1 MSKIRLG
8 ILLVT
13 AGAALAGA
21 ADVTTKKL
29 FIKDNAD
36 TSKRQIQV
44 LSKDPSVLPSQ
55 AGDPATNGAAVHVYS
70 ATDDFCL
77 VLPGGPQWANKKG
90 NWLYK
95 NKSTKNQLQLKNSK
109 IIVKIKSGVTYTLS
123 DNTTQGT
130 VNAQVQF
137 GTGTRYCMHCTGH
150 KKDEALKF
158 LAKDCAAAAC
168 DAEPSA
174 CESVSTTTTTQV
186 GATTT
191 TSTMPSGGSI
201 LKGALVPTV
210 GRFNYNLTLGLPGA
224 NSACNTNFAGT
235 HACTY
240 AELQAAAAAGN
251 LVGLHDTAA
260 GLVTSFWAIDGTAPP
275 LSQCQD
281 DIAGGSLLNWE
292 YATAHTASRGQK
304 VPLDNAAG
312 TLGALQT
319 GLQCNFSG
327 SSSVGCCQ

>member
-1 MSKIRLG
+1 MSKFGLG
-8 ILLVT
+8 IVLVT
-13 AGAALAGA
+13 VGAALAGA

-36 TSKRQIQV
+36 ASKRQIQV

-55 AGDPATNGAAVHVYS
+55 AGDPATNGAALHVYS

-77 VLPGGPQWANKKG
+77 VLPGGSQWANKKG

-109 IIVKIKSGVTYTLS
+109 IVVKIKSGVTYTLS

-130 VNAQVQF
+130 VNAQLQF
-137 GTGTRYCMHCTGH
+137 GTGTRYCMHCTGN

-158 LAKDCAAAAC
+158 LAKDCAAAPC
-168 DAEPSA
+168 DPEPSA
-174 CESVSTTTTTQV
+174 CESVTTTT
-186 GATTT
+186 GGGTTT
-191 TSTMPSGGSI
+191 TMPSGGSI

-210 GRFNYNLTLGLPGA
+210 GRFNYNLSLGLPGA

-240 AELQAAAAAGN
+240 AELQAAAAAGD
-251 LVGLHDTAA
+251 LVGLHDTAS
-260 GLVTSFWAIDGTAPP
+260 GVVTSFWAIDPTA
-275 LSQCQD
+275 
-281 DIAGGSLLNWE
+281 A
-292 YATAHTASRGQK
+292 
-304 VPLDNAAG
+304 
-312 TLGALQT
+312 
-319 GLQCNFSG
+319 
-327 SSSVGCCQ
+327 